1 MTKVTTQK
9 DKIGQDL
16 APGDIVAVP
25 NSKTDLK
32 LGRVIK
38 LTPKGAKI
46 DVKKY
51 STGTVESFKPVNA
64 IIKINPE
71 DALLMVLSGEFN

>member
-1 MTKVTTQK
+1 MSKVTTQK

-25 NSKTDLK
+25 NSKTNLK
-32 LGRVIK
+32 LGRIIK

-51 STGTVESFKPVNA
+51 DTATVEMFKPTNA

-71 DALLMVLSGEFN
+71 DAVLIILRGEFD